1 MWYLSSH
8 ILITEVIVL
17 KAVTAFF
24 ILGSQEGESS
34 QRPKHPK
41 LYWFLSLK
49 WSGIVSPPDVY
60 ESLCVRSGQWW
71 IRLSVLA
78 LRVSKVLL
86 KAYTEEISIMSI
98 KCAKEVYLV

>member
-17 KAVTAFF
+17 KAVIAFF

-41 LYWFLSLK
+41 VCWFLSLK
-49 WSGIVSPPDVY
+49 RLDIVSPTDIY
-60 ESLCVRSGQWW
+60 EFLYVRSGQWW

-86 KAYTEEISIMSI
+86 KAYTE
-98 KCAKEVYLV
+98 